1 MLVDM
6 ISRAPDKRLNLG
18 MIHQQFEQLGLTQAQ
33 VSAELGVSREAVS
46 KWLKNEKFPRPDK
59 LLRLARF
66 LQLSFDEIVTR
77 IETVNDPVVAF
88 RKKGS
93 HRISKDYIQ
102 DAKFTGSLLEKLV
115 PYLPFDSFSRPP
127 SLINSRL
134 DYQYIQR
141 VAKGIRSEIE
151 ATDESEIHFRNLI
164 SFFNKYHAVIIPVFW
179 GNKDQHENA
188 LHIYLPKTMTTW
200 IYLNLDSKIHD
211 FKFWMAHELGH
222 VKSPDLK
229 EDRAEDFAD
238 AFAGALLVTKEMA
251 EKEYVHL
258 RRLGTV
264 AKQINRLKQVAEALV
279 VSPITVCYE
288 INKYAAHTNKP
299 KIDLET
305 HREIYKANTN
315 FGKKYQTVSEVLFD
329 DKKPTPSEYISCAK
343 KSFDSPFFDAL
354 TAFLKEN
361 KKPAGFIQSVLNLPL
376 ADAQLLYEELC

>member
-1 MLVDM
+1 MNN
-6 ISRAPDKRLNLG
+6 RPPNKRLNLER
-18 MIHQQFEQLGLTQAQ
+18 INQRLEKLGLTQAQ
-33 VSAELGVSREAVS
+33 VSSELGVSREAVS
-46 KWLKNEKFPRPDK
+46 KWLKNQKFPRPDK

-66 LQLSFDEIVTR
+66 LQLSFDQIVTR
-77 IETVNDPVVAF
+77 IESVDEPVVAF

-93 HRISKDYIQ
+93 HKISEDYIQ

-127 SLINSRL
+127 SLINPRL
-134 DYQYIQR
+134 DYQYIQG
-141 VAKGIRSEIE
+141 VAKGIRSEIG
-151 ATDESEIHFRNLI
+151 ATDESEIHFQRLI

-179 GNKDQHENA
+179 GKKHQHENA

-229 EDRAEDFAD
+229 EDLAEDFAD
-238 AFAGALLVTKEMA
+238 AFAGALLVSKEMA
-251 EKEYVHL
+251 EKEYVRL

-264 AKQINRLKQVAEALV
+264 PKQINRLKQVAEALV
-279 VSPITVCYE
+279 VSPITVYYE
-288 INKYAAHTNKP
+288 INKYAEHANKP
-299 KIDLET
+299 KIKLET
-305 HREIYKANTN
+305 NREIYKATTN
-315 FGKKYQTVSEVLFD
+315 FGKEFQSVSQVLFD
-329 DKKPTPSEYISCAK
+329 NKKPTPSEYICCPK
-343 KSFDSPFFDAL
+343 RTFNSPFFDAL

-361 KKPAGFIQSVLNLPL
+361 KKPASFIQSVLNLPL